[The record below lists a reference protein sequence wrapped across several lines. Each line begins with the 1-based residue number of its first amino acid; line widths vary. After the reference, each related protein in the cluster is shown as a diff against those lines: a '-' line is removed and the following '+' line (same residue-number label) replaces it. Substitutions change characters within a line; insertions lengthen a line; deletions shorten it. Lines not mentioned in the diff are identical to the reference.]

1 MRHVEISEMAINVL
15 KTNVMHVGKARK
27 TISCTLNGNLLEQVN
42 QFKYLGC
49 MFSEDGSLKK
59 EFEHRIVNGNKL
71 VAQIR
76 SHVFNKKE
84 SSVD

>member
-1 MRHVEISEMAINVL
+1 MKPCFFA
-15 KTNVMHVGKARK
+15 
-27 TISCTLNGNLLEQVN
+27 LN
-42 QFKYLGC
+42 FATYKYPRFYGVFVSNESLPSLYLSVFEV
-49 MFSEDGSLKK
+49 FSEDGSLKK